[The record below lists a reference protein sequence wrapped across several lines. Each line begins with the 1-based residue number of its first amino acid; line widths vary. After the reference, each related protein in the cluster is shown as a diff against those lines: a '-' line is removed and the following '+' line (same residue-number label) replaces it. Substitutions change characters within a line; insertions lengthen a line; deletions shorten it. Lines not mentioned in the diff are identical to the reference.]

1 MTSSSPERK
10 LFNAYKK
17 ELIKILGPADT
28 DSVQLNKVGR
38 QLFGKHWN
46 GVHSQDRIKL
56 KPYSFQIVNTDLHD
70 KPGLHWVGVYTS
82 KNHAYIYDS
91 YARPV
96 TRLVKHLITNIN
108 NHGFILGKTDKVHH
122 MEQIGYSS
130 GVCGQNSM
138 SWLLVVRDLGI
149 RKASNI

>member
-1 MTSSSPERK
+1 MTSKSKERK

-17 ELIKILGPADT
+17 VLYEELGHADT
-28 DSVQLNKVGR
+28 ESEQLDKIGR
-38 QLFGKHWN
+38 REFGTHWS
-46 GVHSQDRIKL
+46 GVHPQDRVKL
-56 KPYSFQIVNTDLHD
+56 RPNSYCIVNTDTHD
-70 KPGLHWVGVYTS
+70 KPGLHWMAVYTT

-96 TRLVKHLITNIN
+96 KTLVRHLIDNIN
-108 NHGFILGKTDKVHH
+108 EHGFILGKTDKVHH

-138 SWLLVVRDLGI
+138 AFLLVVRDLGI
-149 RKASNI
+149 RKGSNI